1 MPSGMGRLPPTAIR
15 TKEAAVIDDIIQR
28 IEHLRAVH
36 QKHQEL
42 EAELAQV
49 RFLRVQLIRSIL
61 GVGVSEFHVAAQLG
75 ATPEEV
81 RRWGWRAA

>member
-1 MPSGMGRLPPTAIR
+1 MSD
-15 TKEAAVIDDIIQR
+15 VIQR

-36 QKHQEL
+36 QHHQEL

-49 RFLRVQLIRSIL
+49 QFLRVQLIRSIL
-61 GVGVSEFHVAAQLG
+61 GVGVSEYHVASQLG
-75 ATPEEV
+75 ATPDEV